1 MLHHINTELG
11 ETISSIIKKYPQN
24 NSNKASLRIKKAV
37 FKIDNRADD
46 SYDFLYAN
54 GLSFYYR

>member
-1 MLHHINTELG
+1 MIEHINAELG
-11 ETISSIIKKYPQN
+11 ETIASIIKKYPQN
-24 NSNKASLRIKKAV
+24 NSNKASLRVKKSV

-54 GLSFYYR
+54 GLSF